1 MSDCSLMTDEW
12 VRVSVWID
20 QQADV
25 LLDSRRG
32 DGAVEHRLV
41 EEHRRT
47 SDGQLEQL
55 LQRQLL

>member
-1 MSDCSLMTDEW
+1 MTDEW